1 MSRILLIKCGNLTR
15 LNYAITPPMG
25 LMYLASVLRKHGH
38 HVKIL
43 DTRLNNNEI
52 NLKQIIYDFDPE
64 VVGLSALT
72 IESEK
77 MHFIAS
83 EVKKINKD
91 IKVIAGG
98 PHPTSYP
105 EDTLNNLA
113 IDFVVRGEGEV
124 TIVEL
129 LASLNNGYKNIPGI
143 CYRDNGKIFHT
154 SEREPISDL
163 DSLPFPSW
171 DLIDI
176 DGYSKRLSMSM
187 VGFRRYMGLFTSRA
201 CPYRCIYCHNMFGK
215 KFRARSPENVVSEI
229 ETLVKYYNIYDFE
242 IYDDIFNFDR
252 ARTERIMDLIIEKE
266 LRILLSFPN
275 GLRTDRLDFG
285 LLEKMKRAGVYYIS
299 IAVETA
305 SERLQKY
312 IKKNLNLKKVNEIIN
327 SCAELGIFTRGFFM
341 LGFPTETEDEI
352 KKTIRFA
359 VKSKLHTAY
368 FFIVTPFKGTE
379 MGDLAGNLEKI
390 PYRDYDYFTGYFNL
404 SNVSTKKLLI
414 YQLVAWLLFN
424 LNPYRICR
432 VLRDFKRKRVIPF
445 LMVKKISDFFKSFE
459 RGN

>member
-43 DTRLNNNEI
+43 DTRLNNKEI
-52 NLKQIIYDFDPE
+52 NLKKIIYDFDPE

-105 EDTLNNLA
+105 EDTLNNMA

-129 LASLNNGYKNIPGI
+129 LSSFNNGYKNIPGI
-143 CYRDNGKIFHT
+143 CYRENGKIFRT
-154 SEREPISDL
+154 SEREPIGDL

-171 DLIDI
+171 DLINI
-176 DGYSKRLSMSM
+176 DEYSRRLSMSM

-215 KFRARSPENVVSEI
+215 KFRARSPENVISEI
-229 ETLVKYYNIYDFE
+229 EMLVKYYNIYDFE

-266 LRILLSFPN
+266 LKILLSFPN
-275 GLRTDRLDFG
+275 GLRTDRLDIE

-327 SCAELGIFTRGFFM
+327 NCAELGIFTRGFFM
-341 LGFPTETEDEI
+341 LGFPTETEEEI

-404 SNVSTKKLLI
+404 SNVSTKKLLY
-414 YQLVAWLLFN
+414 YQLVAWILFN
-424 LNPYRICR
+424 LNPYRIYL
-432 VLRDFKRKRVIPF
+432 VLRDFKRKRTIPL
-445 LMVKKISDFFKSFE
+445 LMLKKISDFFKSFE